1 MAELVD
7 ALDLGSSDF
16 CRVGSS
22 PSARTICRNGLK
34 IMTKIE
40 EIKNKGLDIEW
51 NMTIPADKINVILDK
66 KYQELSQNIKIPGF
80 RPGKVPIAIVKK
92 RYSKSV
98 MSEILDNLINDNL
111 REVLLEKKIRPSVQP
126 TVNVKSYEEGK
137 DLSLN
142 VVIQKMPDIKKIDL
156 SEFKIEKSLLQVS
169 DADIQNTL
177 DDIAKKHE
185 RFSPLKN
192 KRSAKNGDL
201 ILFDYEGKID
211 GKAFD
216 KNIGKDETV
225 VLGSNKYIPGY
236 EEQMVGLNINEEK
249 NITVTFPSDYRETN
263 IAGKKAIFHL
273 KIKDIQERTK
283 KVPIDDQLAKELG
296 EENLDILKEKVSEK
310 IQKDFKTLSSLK
322 MRREATETL
331 LNKNN
336 FEIPSKMLEQ
346 EVNFLKSQSQDKK
359 NEKELT
365 DLAKRRVKLGIIIS
379 SISDNNKINVEDSDL
394 TKAVVEEAQKYPG
407 KEKEVVEFYKNNPQM
422 MNNLRGIALEEKV
435 MNFVVNSCKKIEKKC
450 TMDQLFNSEFL
461 KTEKSM
467 IKKKEI
473 NK

>member
-1 MAELVD
+1 
-7 ALDLGSSDF
+7 
-16 CRVGSS
+16 
-22 PSARTICRNGLK
+22 
-34 IMTKIE
+34 MTKID

-51 NMTIPADKINVILDK
+51 NMTIPAEKINVILDK
-66 KYQELSQNIKIPGF
+66 KYQELSQNINIPGF
-80 RPGKVPIAIVKK
+80 RPGKVPIAIIKK

-111 REVLLEKKIRPSVQP
+111 REVFLEKKIRPSVQP

-142 VVIQKMPDIKKIDL
+142 VIIQKMPDIELIDL
-156 SEFKIEKSLLQVS
+156 SEIKIEKSSLEVS
-169 DADIQNTL
+169 DSDIKNTL

-185 RFSPLKN
+185 RFLPLKK
-192 KRSAKNGDL
+192 KRAAKNGDL
-201 ILFDYEGKID
+201 VLFDYEGMID

-216 KNIGKDETV
+216 KSKGKDETV

-236 EEQMVGLNINEEK
+236 EEQMVGLSINEDK
-249 NITVTFPSDYRETN
+249 NISVTFPSDYRETK
-263 IAGKKAIFHL
+263 IAGKKANFHL
-273 KIKDIQERTK
+273 KIKDIQERVK

-296 EENLDILKEKVSEK
+296 EKNLDVLKEKVKEK

-322 MRREATETL
+322 MRREATEIL
-331 LNKNN
+331 LKKNK

-359 NEKELT
+359 NEKELS
-365 DLAKRRVKLGIIIS
+365 DIAKRRVKLGIIIS

-435 MNFVVNSCKKIEKKC
+435 MSFIVNSCKKIEKKC
-450 TMDQLFNSEFL
+450 TMDQLFDSEFL

-467 IKKKEI
+467 INKKE
-473 NK
+473 KDK

>member
-1 MAELVD
+1 
-7 ALDLGSSDF
+7 
-16 CRVGSS
+16 
-22 PSARTICRNGLK
+22 
-34 IMTKIE
+34 MTKIE

-80 RPGKVPIAIVKK
+80 RPGKVPIAIIKK

-142 VVIQKMPDIKKIDL
+142 VIIQKMPDIKEINL
-156 SEFKIEKSLLQVS
+156 SEIKIEKSALQVS
-169 DADIQNTL
+169 DSDVQNTL
-177 DDIAKKHE
+177 NDIAKKHE
-185 RFSPLKN
+185 RFSPIKN
-192 KRSAKNGDL
+192 KRAAKNGDL
-201 ILFDYEGKID
+201 VLFDYEGKID

-216 KNIGKDETV
+216 KNKGKDETV

-236 EEQMVGLNINEEK
+236 EEQMIGLNINEEK
-249 NITVTFPSDYRETN
+249 SISVTFPSDYRETN
-263 IAGKKAIFHL
+263 IAGKKANFHL
-273 KIKDIQERTK
+273 KIKDIQERD
-283 KVPIDDQLAKELG
+283 KVVPVDDKLAKELG

-322 MRREATETL
+322 MRREATEIL
-331 LNKNN
+331 LKKNN

-359 NEKELT
+359 NEKEVS
-365 DLAKRRVKLGIIIS
+365 DIAKRRVKLGIIIS
-379 SISDNNKINVEDSDL
+379 SISDDNKINVEDSDL

-435 MNFVVNSCKKIEKKC
+435 MNFIVNSCKKIEKQC

-467 IKKKEI
+467 IKKKE
-473 NK
+473 KDK

>member
-1 MAELVD
+1 
-7 ALDLGSSDF
+7 
-16 CRVGSS
+16 
-22 PSARTICRNGLK
+22 
-34 IMTKIE
+34 MTKIE

-51 NMTIPADKINVILDK
+51 NMTIPASKINVILDK
-66 KYQELSQNIKIPGF
+66 KYKELSQSIKIPGF
-80 RPGKVPIAIVKK
+80 RPGKVPITIIKK
-92 RYSKSV
+92 RYSKSI
-98 MSEILDNLINDNL
+98 MTEILDNLINDNL

-142 VVIQKMPDIKKIDL
+142 VVIQKMPDIKQIDL
-156 SEFKIEKSLLQVS
+156 SEIKVEKSSLEVS
-169 DADIQNTL
+169 DSDIKNTL

-185 RFSPLKN
+185 RFLPLKK
-192 KRSAKNGDL
+192 KRAAENGDL
-201 ILFDYEGKID
+201 VLFDYEGMID

-216 KNIGKDETV
+216 KSKGKDETV

-236 EEQMVGLNINEEK
+236 EEQMVGLRINEDK
-249 NITVTFPSDYRETN
+249 NISVTFPSDYRETK
-263 IAGKKAIFHL
+263 IAGKKANFHL
-273 KIKDIQERTK
+273 KIKDIQERVK

-296 EENLDILKEKVSEK
+296 EKNLDVLKEKVKEK
-310 IQKDFKTLSSLK
+310 IQTDFKTLSNLK
-322 MRREATETL
+322 MRREATEIL
-331 LNKNN
+331 LKKNK

-359 NEKELT
+359 NEKEVS
-365 DLAKRRVKLGIIIS
+365 DIAKRRVKLGIIIS

-435 MNFVVNSCKKIEKKC
+435 MSFIVNSCKKIEKKC
-450 TMDQLFNSEFL
+450 TMDQLFDSEFL

-467 IKKKEI
+467 IKKKE
-473 NK
+473 KDK

>member
-1 MAELVD
+1 
-7 ALDLGSSDF
+7 
-16 CRVGSS
+16 
-22 PSARTICRNGLK
+22 
-34 IMTKIE
+34 MTKIE
-40 EIKNKGLDIEW
+40 EIKKKGLDIEW
-51 NMTIPADKINVILDK
+51 NMTIPAEKINVVLDK
-66 KYQELSQNIKIPGF
+66 KYQELSQNINIPGF
-80 RPGKVPIAIVKK
+80 RPGKVPIAIIKK

-98 MSEILDNLINDNL
+98 MSEIMDNLINDNL
-111 REVLLEKKIRPSVQP
+111 REVFLEKKIRPSVQP

-142 VVIQKMPDIKKIDL
+142 VIIQKMPDIEQIDL
-156 SEFKIEKSLLQVS
+156 SEIKIEKSSLEVS
-169 DADIQNTL
+169 DSDIKNTL

-185 RFSPLKN
+185 RFLPLKK
-192 KRSAKNGDL
+192 KRAAENGDL
-201 ILFDYEGKID
+201 VLFDYEGMID

-216 KNIGKDETV
+216 KSKGKDETV

-236 EEQMVGLNINEEK
+236 EEQMVGLSINENK
-249 NITVTFPSDYRETN
+249 NISVTFPSDYREKK
-263 IAGKKAIFHL
+263 IAGKKATFRL
-273 KIKDIQERTK
+273 KINDIQERVK

-296 EENLDILKEKVSEK
+296 EKNLDVLKEKVKEK
-310 IQKDFKTLSSLK
+310 IQKDFKTLSNLK
-322 MRREATETL
+322 MRREATEIL
-331 LNKNN
+331 LKKNK

-359 NEKELT
+359 NEKEVS
-365 DLAKRRVKLGIIIS
+365 DIAKRRVKLGIIIS

-435 MNFVVNSCKKIEKKC
+435 MSFIVNSCKKIEKKC
-450 TMDQLFNSEFL
+450 TMEQLFDSEFL

-467 IKKKEI
+467 INKKE
-473 NK
+473 KDK

>member
-1 MAELVD
+1 MTFVVWVQVPPPVPFP
-7 ALDLGSSDF
+7 GMDF
-16 CRVGSS
+16 
-22 PSARTICRNGLK
+22 

-40 EIKNKGLDIEW
+40 EIKNKGLDVEW

-80 RPGKVPIAIVKK
+80 RPGKVPISIIKK

-98 MSEILDNLINDNL
+98 MSEILDKVINDNL
-111 REVLLEKKIRPSVQP
+111 RDVLLEKKIRPSVQP

-142 VVIQKMPDIKKIDL
+142 VIIQKMPETQKINL
-156 SEFKIEKSLLQVS
+156 VEIKIEKSVLQVS
-169 DADIQNTL
+169 DSDIKNTL

-185 RFSPLKN
+185 RFIPLKN
-192 KRSAKNGDL
+192 KRAAKNGDL

-216 KNIGKDETV
+216 KSTGKDETV
-225 VLGSNKYIPGY
+225 VVGSNKYIPGY
-236 EEQMVGLNINEEK
+236 EEQMIGLNINEEK
-249 NITVTFPSDYRETN
+249 TITVTFPSDYRETN
-263 IAGKKAIFHL
+263 IAGKKANFHL
-273 KIKDIQERTK
+273 KIKDIQERVK

-296 EENLDILKEKVSEK
+296 EENLDILKQKVNEK
-310 IQKDFKTLSSLK
+310 IQKDFKTLSNLK
-322 MRREATETL
+322 MRREATEIL
-331 LNKNN
+331 LKKNN
-336 FEIPSKMLEQ
+336 FELPSKMLEQ
-346 EVNFLKSQSQDKK
+346 ETNFLKSQSQEKK
-359 NEKELT
+359 NEKEVS
-365 DLAKRRVKLGIIIS
+365 DIAKRRVKLGIIIS
-379 SISDNNKINVEDSDL
+379 SISEDNKINVEDSDL

-435 MNFVVNSCKKIEKKC
+435 MNFIVNSCKKIEKKC
-450 TMDQLFNSEFL
+450 TMDELFNSEFL

-467 IKKKEI
+467 IKKKE
-473 NK
+473 KD

>member
-1 MAELVD
+1 MLFFIFYLAGVAELVD

-156 SEFKIEKSLLQVS
+156 SELKIEKSLLQVS

-185 RFSPLKN
+185 RFSPLK
-192 KRSAKNGDL
+192 K
-201 ILFDYEGKID
+201 
-211 GKAFD
+211 
-216 KNIGKDETV
+216 
-225 VLGSNKYIPGY
+225 
-236 EEQMVGLNINEEK
+236 
-249 NITVTFPSDYRETN
+249 
-263 IAGKKAIFHL
+263 
-273 KIKDIQERTK
+273 
-283 KVPIDDQLAKELG
+283 
-296 EENLDILKEKVSEK
+296 
-310 IQKDFKTLSSLK
+310 QK
-322 MRREATETL
+322 
-331 LNKNN
+331 
-336 FEIPSKMLEQ
+336 
-346 EVNFLKSQSQDKK
+346 
-359 NEKELT
+359 
-365 DLAKRRVKLGIIIS
+365 
-379 SISDNNKINVEDSDL
+379 
-394 TKAVVEEAQKYPG
+394 
-407 KEKEVVEFYKNNPQM
+407 
-422 MNNLRGIALEEKV
+422 
-435 MNFVVNSCKKIEKKC
+435 SCKEWRPNFI
-450 TMDQLFNSEFL
+450 
-461 KTEKSM
+461 
-467 IKKKEI
+467 
-473 NK
+473 